1 MGEKRIVLVN
11 RFEIGG
17 DQTGLPFMMVD
28 DIRGEPYVLTKGE
41 NGFGEED
48 EALCIVEII
57 AFGCAVEIFP
67 VKELFSTDE
76 IDWDLLVQMAQVDI
90 RLELLIPHGDFNL
103 STQILMRKPGLL
115 HHSVIRHD

>member
-1 MGEKRIVLVN
+1 
-11 RFEIGG
+11 
-17 DQTGLPFMMVD
+17 MMVD
-28 DIRGEPYVLTKGE
+28 DVRGEPHALTE
-41 NGFGEED
+41 DEDGFGEEN
-48 EALCIVEII
+48 EALGIVEVI
-57 AFGCAVEIFP
+57 AFGCAVEVFP